1 MSNIKKIIGIVLAL
15 VMALSV
21 ATVAFAAPEDNY
33 SVTFTADKT
42 EISAGES
49 ATVDVK
55 VTTNFNAIAMT
66 IPVFFDNSKVTVTAV
81 ATLTGASE
89 AAELS
94 IASIDSPTNNNLSR
108 YYKSISYTPADHGV
122 VALNYIAVHG
132 DTVRDYSNESVMR
145 LTVKALEGVSGAA
158 VVECLEASVKTN
170 ENPNGTL
177 LIAKNSSGTTTFD
190 SLGEVVDNGVV
201 TGAKTTITIA
211 GGAEPADLELTAAGA
226 AASIVI
232 DKNKTFGGQYD
243 GAIYGFAQPTAAT
256 FKNNKYVTAN
266 TQATNN
272 GSLLIKASDGKTN
285 ASGNYGTGTTVTVL
299 NSDGSTSKTYVV
311 VIFGDV
317 DGNGAIT
324 AGDVSTIK
332 AASKNSS
339 LLPSNSVGRMAA
351 NTAGTNAATLD
362 RITTGDVSAAKYWTT
377 KKQFSSTVTITKL
390 SESHKNANTFYQ

>member
-132 DTVRDYSNESVMR
+132 DTVRTYSNESVMR

-201 TGAKTTITIA
+201 TGATTTINIS
-211 GGAEPADLELTAAGA
+211 GGAEPADLELTALGVTNN
-226 AASIVI
+226 IKI
-232 DKNKTFGGQYD
+232 DTHKTFGGQYD
-243 GAIYGFAQPTAAT
+243 GAVYGFPQLA
-256 FKNNKYVTAN
+256 AN
-266 TQATNN
+266 TFMTTAYITNNLQATNE
-272 GSLLIKASDGKTN
+272 GTLAFSRSIGK
-285 ASGNYGTGTTVTVL
+285 SGYGTGTVITVK
-299 NSDGSTSKTYVV
+299 NSDGTDSKSYVV

-317 DGNGAIT
+317 DGNGQINTGDFSAVKAAIT
-324 AGDVSTIK
+324 N
-332 AASKNSS
+332 ASNA
-339 LLPSNSVGRMAA
+339 PVGSVKRMAA
-351 NTAGTNAATLD
+351 NCSGTNAALLNLINTAD
-362 RITTGDVSAAKYWTT
+362 SSAVKYFITN
-377 KKQFSSTVTITKL
+377 KKFTATVTVTSL
-390 SESHKNANTFYQ
+390 ANSHYAANTYYQ